1 MKTLVNTDHVAS
13 KLKRYP
19 AKTARMWKWCGFKS
33 LGEIKLWNQR
43 WWPRNDH
50 KHVKV
55 NGLKSV
61 NIFVVISWLPP
72 LISQL
77 FHSGL
82 VGPQHLLQ
90 LACFIVSYSADLYMV
105 TKWQSRVQQN
115 VSGLELS
122 IHFACDK
129 GCKDIEYIRLRY
141 CCTTVIIYHLVIHRV
156 TMLSTT
162 LPCILWKSTEP
173 GTHVS
178 IMIKSKTLFQQ
189 KPASH

>member
-90 LACFIVSYSADLYMV
+90 LACFIVSYSADSSGRAGYGRMMFQDLNYQFILLV
-105 TKWQSRVQQN
+105 TRDVRILNTSDW
-115 VSGLELS
+115 
-122 IHFACDK
+122 
-129 GCKDIEYIRLRY
+129 DIVVPRL
-141 CCTTVIIYHLVIHRV
+141 
-156 TMLSTT
+156 
-162 LPCILWKSTEP
+162 
-173 GTHVS
+173 
-178 IMIKSKTLFQQ
+178 
-189 KPASH
+189 